1 MAMNLNQLRV
11 FHAVAKAGSVTRAAQ
26 QLRVSQPAISKQLA
40 EFEEACGLR
49 LVDRL
54 PRGVRL
60 TPAGQSL
67 ADYAD
72 RLFVVE
78 RTTEELLTTLRAG
91 LSSRLRVGASTTIG
105 SYLVPELFGALQ
117 RTWPK
122 VELTL
127 EIGNTAHIY
136 DLVRQDRVDLGLTE
150 GLSGASDLESSDF
163 GEDEVIAIAAPGD
176 PFARKAPLLEE
187 FLARPWI
194 GREPGSGTREVL
206 EKELGLRHLRVRPA
220 LELGS
225 TEAVKKAVAL
235 RLGVGFVSSLAVELE
250 LHAGRLAR
258 VDIRDFSLKRAL
270 HKIQLSERQLS
281 PLALAFQNLLTSP
294 PPRTRVMEY
303 AI

>member
-1 MAMNLNQLRV
+1 MNLNQLRV
-11 FHAVAKAGSVTRAAQ
+11 FHAVAKAGSITRAAE
-26 QLRVSQPAISKQLA
+26 QLRVSQPAVSKQLA
-40 EFEEACGLR
+40 EFEETCGLV

-67 ADYAD
+67 TEYAE
-72 RLFVVE
+72 RLFLLE
-78 RTTEELLTTLRAG
+78 RSTEELLTTLRAG

-105 SYLVPELFGALQ
+105 SYLVPELFGALK
-117 RTWPK
+117 RTSPN
-122 VELTL
+122 VELSL
-127 EIGNTAHIY
+127 EIGNTAHIFE
-136 DLVRQDRVDLGLTE
+136 LVRKDQVDLGLTE
-150 GLSGASDLESSDF
+150 GLSEESDLESSDF
-163 GEDEVIAIAAPGD
+163 GEDELIAIAAPGD
-176 PFARKAPLLEE
+176 PFERSSPTLSE

-194 GREPGSGTREVL
+194 GREPGSGTRDVL
-206 EKELGLRHLRVRPA
+206 ERELRLRKLEVRPA

-250 LHAGRLAR
+250 LHAGRLLR
-258 VDIRDFSLKRAL
+258 IDLQDFSLKRAL
-270 HKIQLSERQLS
+270 HKIQLRERQLS
-281 PLALAFQNLLTSP
+281 PLALAFQNLLVSP